1 MQLANVI
8 YNSIF
13 VEYFGMPDLSQQK
26 RIEKVNQIK
35 EKIKENSNS
44 NPDEVQQQE

>member
-1 MQLANVI
+1 MI
-8 YNSIF
+8 YNSIA

-35 EKIKENSNS
+35 EKIKEEKNLNS
-44 NPDEVQQQE
+44 NPDDEVQQE